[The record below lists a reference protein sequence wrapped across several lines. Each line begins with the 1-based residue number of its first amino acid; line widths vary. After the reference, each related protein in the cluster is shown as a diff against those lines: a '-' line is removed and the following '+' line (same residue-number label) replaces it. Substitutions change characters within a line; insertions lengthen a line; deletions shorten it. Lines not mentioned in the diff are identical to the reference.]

1 MARAIGT
8 VIDGGAKVFFAAAI
22 IALVFIAIA
31 TIAEVASRY
40 FFASPSVWVADISA
54 VALAW
59 SIALAAPE
67 VARRRGHIA
76 ITILTEVGPAQVWR
90 ARLLEAISVIACAIA
105 GTIVASEAWR
115 QVEQGVT
122 TQGATQVS
130 KAWVTAAIAL
140 GLIWTAL
147 VFAKQAISLLRP
159 DGQDR

>member
-1 MARAIGT
+1 MTRAIGT
-8 VIDGGAKVFFAAAI
+8 VIDGGAKVFFIAAT

-122 TQGATQVS
+122 NSRRDAGVEG
-130 KAWVTAAIAL
+130 L
-140 GLIWTAL
+140 GHRRYCT
-147 VFAKQAISLLRP
+147 RP
-159 DGQDR
+159 DMDCARLC